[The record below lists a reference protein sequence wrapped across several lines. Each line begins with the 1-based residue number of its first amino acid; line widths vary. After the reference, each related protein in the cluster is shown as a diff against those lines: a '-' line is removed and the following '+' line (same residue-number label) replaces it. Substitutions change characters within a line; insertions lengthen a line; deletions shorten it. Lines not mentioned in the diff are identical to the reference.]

1 MLKQLHYFQTKMRE
15 IYLQIAVFTVQIIII
30 VLKLLTY
37 HEYTVNVIIHNFLS
51 LSRMDMKWNYSV

>member
-1 MLKQLHYFQTKMRE
+1 MLKQLYYFQTKMRE